1 MQLVR
6 RVTVATVWLA
16 VIAFA
21 NAVLP
26 SDGEL
31 FDIFEINTGSAQ
43 HQIVLSGAFTD
54 SGHTELAVI
63 NSEGNASRSV
73 TVYRLEGD
81 QWQSVRE
88 WPLEREIKFF
98 DRVSVRGRDHL
109 LTYRPRGF
117 GRFDVDTGI
126 EERLVD
132 VSVDFKQGSEGG
144 IPRLE
149 VVRDLNDDGRGDLVM
164 PDTDGF
170 WISTQRTDG
179 SFTEARK
186 VGPSE
191 PLLDAKAYGDKLSYG
206 EVGINAQTLP
216 WYLSRV
222 HQLDHDLD
230 GSLDLAFWNDTGFE
244 VYRQDDSGRFVD
256 KPESFPSDVPFDFDG
271 SYALAFQ
278 FSDKSVATL
287 LLGLGGRFEYTILQG
302 FPDLNRDGVADLVTL
317 TFSGRR
323 VFSLRGRYDV
333 HFGNSTSSGVAF
345 SSEPDTSAWTPGPAG
360 GSAWGYASQ
369 RYVDIDGD
377 GMKDLIMAS
386 VNTGLGGMTRAMV
399 GNSISMEVAAYQ
411 LENGAYRQRPA
422 IKRKIRTPFAPF
434 DERGVL
440 FPTVLAG
447 DVNGDERVD
456 LLAVERW
463 DELSVYLGE
472 NSPELLSKDR
482 IGVAVEAPT
491 DERFVKVRDL
501 DGDRKDDVVIHH
513 PSATESNRVVVLL
526 AR

>member
-1 MQLVR
+1 MR
-6 RVTVATVWLA
+6 RMTRATIATVWLA
-16 VIAFA
+16 LVVFA
-21 NAVLP
+21 SSVLP
-26 SDGEL
+26 TEGEL
-31 FDIFEINTGSAQ
+31 FDIYEISTGRSQ
-43 HQIVLSGAFTD
+43 HQDVLSGAFTD
-54 SGHTELAVI
+54 PAHVEFAVI
-63 NSEGNASRSV
+63 NNEGATSGTVS
-73 TVYRLEGD
+73 VYRLERD
-81 QWQSVRE
+81 QWKSVRDL
-88 WPLEREIKFF
+88 PLEGEILFF
-98 DRVSVRGRDHL
+98 DRLSLNGRDHI
-109 LTYRPRGF
+109 LTYRPGGF
-117 GRFDVDTGI
+117 GRIDLNTGI
-126 EERLVD
+126 EERLVELT
-132 VSVDFKQGSEGG
+132 VHFKRGNEGG

-149 VVRDLNDDGRGDLVM
+149 VVRDLNDDGRDDLVM

-170 WISTQRTDG
+170 WISTQLSDG
-179 SFTEARK
+179 SFTEVQK
-186 VGPSE
+186 VGPPE
-191 PLLDAKAYGDKLSYG
+191 PLLNAKAYGDELSYG

-230 GSLDLAFWNDTGFE
+230 GNRDLVFWNDTGFE
-244 VYRQDDSGRFVD
+244 VYRQDDSGRFID

-302 FPDLNRDGVADLVTL
+302 FPDLNRDGVADLVKL

-333 HFGNSTSSGVAF
+333 HFGNSTPSGVTF

-411 LENGAYRQRPA
+411 LENGVYRQRPA

-472 NSPELLSKDR
+472 DSPELLSEDR

-501 DGDRKDDVVIHH
+501 DGNRKDDVVIHH
-513 PSATESNRVVVLL
+513 PSTTESNRVVVLL

>member
-16 VIAFA
+16 AIAFA

-31 FDIFEINTGSAQ
+31 FDIFEIDTGSAQ

-54 SGHTELAVI
+54 SAHTELAVI

-88 WPLEREIKFF
+88 WPLEDEILFF
-98 DRVSVRGRDHL
+98 DRVRLSDRDHL
-109 LTYRPRGF
+109 LTYRSGGF

-126 EERLVD
+126 EERLVEL
-132 VSVDFKQGSEGG
+132 SVNFKQGNEGG
-144 IPRLE
+144 TPRLE

-186 VGPSE
+186 VGPPE
-191 PLLDAKAYGDKLSYG
+191 PLLDAKAYGDELSYG

-244 VYRQDDSGRFVD
+244 VYRQDDSGRFID

-333 HFGNSTSSGVAF
+333 HFGNSTPSGIAF